1 MPPSGTFTG
10 TRYTGHALPFS
21 PFPPTRT
28 SPVPPSPLTELPPIR
43 LRSRV
48 ENESRTPAEDQVR
61 SISSRQQG
69 GGEGGHLTTSEEILR
84 TASERDTGRPAIF

>member
-28 SPVPPSPLTELPPIR
+28 SPVPPSSSPSPSPLTELPPIR

-69 GGEGGHLTTSEEILR
+69 GGKG
-84 TASERDTGRPAIF
+84 AV